1 MRVIAGTARRLLL
14 KTIPGDETR
23 PTTDKIKETLFNMIN
38 FDLPGARF
46 LDLYAG
52 SGAIGIEALSRGAVK
67 AVFVENSTKAAACIR
82 DNLEHTHFTQEGEL
96 IVADALAALTRLE
109 HTMKEPFDII
119 FMDPPYDRGLEQ
131 SALRYLGSSRH
142 ENEDTLFIVEM
153 SGKADIDIFDS
164 LGYEIIKVKEYKS
177 NKHVF
182 MKLTSRGGG
191 ICL

>member
-14 KTIPGDETR
+14 RTIPGDETR

-96 IVADALAALTRLE
+96 IVADAVAALARLE
-109 HTMKEPFDII
+109 RTAGAPFDII
-119 FMDPPYDRGLEQ
+119 FMDPPYDKGLEQ
-131 SALRYLGSSRH
+131 SALRYLSSSALAD
-142 ENEDTLFIVEM
+142 EDTVFIVEM
-153 SGKADIDIFDS
+153 SIKADIDILGT

-182 MKLTSRGGG
+182 LRLAQKEH
-191 ICL
+191 

>member
-14 KTIPGDETR
+14 RTIPGDETR

-96 IVADALAALTRLE
+96 IVADAVAALARLE
-109 HTMKEPFDII
+109 RTAGAPFDII
-119 FMDPPYDRGLEQ
+119 FMDPPYDKGLEQ
-131 SALRYLGSSRH
+131 SALRYLSSSALAD
-142 ENEDTLFIVEM
+142 EDTVFIVEM
-153 SGKADIDIFDS
+153 SIKADIDILGT